1 MPLINTQPPESAQ
14 NEEPITKDQKK
25 GEDRDHSFK
34 RQTIDSFAHCSLR
47 AWLDACYARSL
58 PSPTRLEGMEKW

>member
-47 AWLDACYARSL
+47 A
-58 PSPTRLEGMEKW
+58 